1 METFKNR
8 LLEYARA
15 RFDMGQSKFEDYCG
29 INRGTISAIKVQGPT
44 ASIVMKIA
52 IKCPDLNMNWL
63 FRGTGRMLLN
73 EPTKS
78 IQSSSQSVQMKT
90 SNDVHHN
97 QQVIIANWGDLRD
110 ILSDIIN
117 QQQEG
122 KK

>member
-52 IKCPDLNMNWL
+52 IKCPDLNLNWL
-63 FRGTGRMLLN
+63 FRGDGEMTLDGNFQQPPSPAQKVVLHDIHDNPIVNINYLQDAIKGAIKEAYREIKN
-73 EPTKS
+73 EK
-78 IQSSSQSVQMKT
+78 
-90 SNDVHHN
+90 
-97 QQVIIANWGDLRD
+97 GL
-110 ILSDIIN
+110 
-117 QQQEG
+117 
-122 KK
+122 

>member
-52 IKCPDLNMNWL
+52 IKCRDLNLNWL
-63 FRGTGRMLLN
+63 FRGDGDMLLDGNSQHPHDTKKVVIHDIHDNPIVNINYLQDAIKGAIKEAYREIQN
-73 EPTKS
+73 EK
-78 IQSSSQSVQMKT
+78 I
-90 SNDVHHN
+90 
-97 QQVIIANWGDLRD
+97 
-110 ILSDIIN
+110 
-117 QQQEG
+117 
-122 KK
+122 

>member
-52 IKCPDLNMNWL
+52 IKCQDLDLNWL
-63 FRGTGRMLLN
+63 FRGEGDMLLN
-73 EPTKS
+73 RNSQQSQPSAPSVS
-78 IQSSSQSVQMKT
+78 IGTIQTV
-90 SNDVHHN
+90 N
-97 QQVIIANWGDLRD
+97 IGNWGELVE
-110 ILSDIIN
+110 LLK
-117 QQQEG
+117 G
-122 KK
+122 K